1 VLPPCLLVAFSFQP
15 AIADDLGWC
24 KMSNRDQAIVACSR
38 LPALNPKFA
47 DAYFNHRGIYC
58 GMGDI
63 ANADQAIWLGA
74 KDASP
79 CVNRS
84 ASYEGKGDHDRA
96 IVDFDQVLKLR
107 PWFGEA
113 LQGGKR
119 VQALPARGLHPLS
132 HPAQGHFIGKLNV
145 FPGFNVTN
153 LCPTA

>member
-74 KDASP
+74 IAAPLTRAKAIMT
-79 CVNRS
+79 VRS
-84 ASYEGKGDHDRA
+84 LTSTR
-96 IVDFDQVLKLR
+96 
-107 PWFGEA
+107 
-113 LQGGKR
+113 
-119 VQALPARGLHPLS
+119 
-132 HPAQGHFIGKLNV
+132 
-145 FPGFNVTN
+145 
-153 LCPTA
+153 C